1 MGLPTLLLVGT
12 CPPVPGITPSKR
24 PTGGPMRPP
33 PGSAR
38 GGLKR
43 DIRRSD
49 ARVPQR
55 RCPEDQRVAGLDR
68 LQAGSQPRA
77 GIVAARRQV
86 LVDAGRNR
94 RRPPASRPAAAPAS
108 GCRPTWRHGHSQSAS
123 RHRKSLRKEEAHPAS
138 WRSIP
143 QRVFWR
149 IAAAIGR
156 SGAVARKS
164 PVFRA
169 LSAPRRPATPSVSR
183 ILRRSR
189 SISRPSHRSC
199 AQSQTAC
206 VGITLQ
212 SQLICTGNHP

>member
-1 MGLPTLLLVGT
+1 
-12 CPPVPGITPSKR
+12 
-24 PTGGPMRPP
+24 MRPP

-68 LQAGSQPRA
+68 LQAGGQPK
-77 GIVAARRQV
+77 AAIMTARCQV
-86 LVDAGRNR
+86 LVDAGRVDAGRQHCVPLR
-94 RRPPASRPAAAPAS
+94 RQRLGTVRLGDTDIANQHRGTGRAS
-108 GCRPTWRHGHSQSAS
+108 GKKKPTLQA
-123 RHRKSLRKEEAHPAS
+123 

-156 SGAVARKS
+156 PSAVARKP

-169 LSAPRRPATPSVSR
+169 LSAPRRPATPSRLTHFASE
-183 ILRRSR
+183 R

-206 VGITLQ
+206 VEITLQ
-212 SQLICTGNHP
+212 SQLICTGNRP